1 MLLFFFSPCLIGGDR
16 TLVQWDKGYTTEEE
30 LIQVRTRIAENRRK
44 TMIGTTYKK
53 NSNFRLPPLL
63 FFANLASLWSSYTA
77 AKKFLSLFHMCEL
90 VVLEGH
96 LPSITACEKEKKNHQ
111 LWRNKHWMQ
120 RFCRDKELL
129 LLCFATFW
137 QLPFKRSFSILRARC
152 KKMSCTGL
160 KVRKHGRRF
169 LKFLISE
176 KHINHE
182 TTSDC
187 EIYWPSHDSWPAGRF
202 S

>member
-1 MLLFFFSPCLIGGDR
+1 MTEHWFNEIRNTLQEKNLSKLEQGLQRTGEKRWLQRPTRKIQISVYLLCYSLLIS
-16 TLVQWDKGYTTEEE
+16 LVFEAH
-30 LIQVRTRIAENRRK
+30 IQRQR
-44 TMIGTTYKK
+44 
-53 NSNFRLPPLL
+53 NSLVYSTCVNWSCWKAICPRLQP
-63 FFANLASLWSSYTA
+63 
-77 AKKFLSLFHMCEL
+77 AKKR
-90 VVLEGH
+90 
-96 LPSITACEKEKKNHQ
+96 KKNHQ

-129 LLCFATFW
+129 LLWFATFW

-160 KVRKHGRRF
+160 KVREHGRRF

-187 EIYWPSHDSWPAGRF
+187 EIYWPSHDGWPAGKF

>member
-1 MLLFFFSPCLIGGDR
+1 M
-16 TLVQWDKGYTTEEE
+16 VQWDKEYTTEEE
-30 LIQVRTRIAENRRK
+30 LIQVRTRIAEDRRK

-111 LWRNKHWMQ
+111 LWRNTNTECKGSVAIKNYY
-120 RFCRDKELL
+120 FCVSRPFGNYLSRDLSPYCE
-129 LLCFATFW
+129 
-137 QLPFKRSFSILRARC
+137 RDV
-152 KKMSCTGL
+152 KKCHVLASKWESMVEG
-160 KVRKHGRRF
+160 F
-169 LKFLISE
+169 
-176 KHINHE
+176 
-182 TTSDC
+182 
-187 EIYWPSHDSWPAGRF
+187 
-202 S
+202 